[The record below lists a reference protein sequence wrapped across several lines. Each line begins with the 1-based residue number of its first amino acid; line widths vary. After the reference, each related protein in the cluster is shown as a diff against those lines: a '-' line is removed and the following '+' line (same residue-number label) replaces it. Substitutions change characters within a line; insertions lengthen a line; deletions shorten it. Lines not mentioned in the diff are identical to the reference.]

1 MQHAIRCIFQSINR
15 KKMESCGLVLRHFVT
30 YAVIELT
37 VLAVGLRLRYDLRL
51 PSIYLFAS
59 IPCKDE
65 LLVSTSGREL
75 KISAH
80 ATFIKKQLFQSLTWV
95 REDPESALV
104 SEQPLL

>member
-1 MQHAIRCIFQSINR
+1 
-15 KKMESCGLVLRHFVT
+15 MESGVLPSF
-30 YAVIELT
+30 LS
-37 VLAVGLRLRYDLRL
+37 LL
-51 PSIYLFAS
+51 SIYLFAS

-65 LLVSTSGREL
+65 LLVSGREL

-104 SEQPLL
+104 SEQPLPLAASIS